1 MPPIKDNIRDA
12 LNEQVK
18 WELYSGYMYLSM
30 ATWFYDQNLPGFAKF
45 FRAHAKEEQEHAI
58 KIFDYIIE
66 RGGRVTLQTIDQPP
80 SEWNSPLGV
89 LEEVYK
95 HEVKVTGMINELMSL
110 AKSENDYATEEFLW
124 WFVDEQVEEED
135 SADEVYQQLKRA
147 GESGQ
152 TLIMMD
158 RALARRGD

>member
-30 ATWFYDQNLPGFAKF
+30 ATWFYEQNLPGFAKF
-45 FRAHAKEEQEHAI
+45 FRKHAKEEQQHAI

-66 RGGRVTLQTIDQPP
+66 RGGRVTLKTIDQPP
-80 SEWNSPLGV
+80 KEWSSPLSV

-95 HEVKVTGMINELMSL
+95 HEVKVTGMINELMRLS
-110 AKSENDYATEEFLW
+110 KSESDYATEEFLL
-124 WFVDEQVEEED
+124 WFVKEQVEEEV
-135 SADEVYQQLKRA
+135 SADGLYQQLKLA

-152 TLIMMD
+152 ALIMID
-158 RALARRGD
+158 RALAAKTD